1 MVTKYVIYVLK
12 NGLQLK
18 AIPMKDEYNSV
29 KPGPYPGE
37 FDSRKKA
44 KEALEEAAFI
54 QLPEKKGEKLLSIPN
69 PSLELKIEEV
79 YQ

>member
-1 MVTKYVIYVLK
+1 MVAKHVIYVLK

-37 FDSRKKA
+37 FDSRKEA
-44 KEALEEAAFI
+44 EEALEEATFI
-54 QLPEKKGEKLLSIPN
+54 QLPEKKGEKFLSIPN
-69 PSLELKIEEV
+69 PSMKLKIEEI